1 MIILVDIQYN
11 MKKITLFLFVV
22 IASQVLFSQQSDF
35 LHCGHTQ
42 ATKELYAKHPE
53 LKPHALQLQQQSNSH
68 VTAAKTTTST
78 IVIPIVFHVM
88 HQYGSENISDAQVQ
102 DAVRIL
108 NEDYQ
113 LRNAD
118 TSTIVSSFKNLKG
131 NVNIEFRLAKID
143 PSGNCT
149 NGIVHVY
156 TPLTNQADDGVKF
169 DQWDPSKY
177 LNVWTVKTIGSEGV
191 AGYAYYP
198 SSADGWPQIDG
209 VIILSNYIGSIGT
222 GMYGT
227 ARALTHEIGHY
238 LNLAHTWGDTNQP
251 GVACGDDGVTDTP
264 ETIGWSSCNLTANT
278 CNPPI
283 IENVQNYMEYAY
295 CSRMFTIGQ
304 VQRMTAALN
313 SSVANRNNLWS
324 ASNLLA
330 TGTDDASFA
339 NTGICKPIADFTS
352 NYTGVCENNS
362 VTYTDLSSNGS
373 ATTWQWTFSGGT
385 PSVSTSQNPTVT
397 YPNAGVYQV
406 KFKSSNTQGS
416 DSITKTSYITI
427 KPNSSSLYN
436 LNEGFE
442 NITIPNADWIL
453 KNGSDNY
460 NWQIYPVGASGTKS
474 IKLNNFYATSG
485 DIDEIIAPSI
495 HLGSSTYTLTFK
507 LAFAQKATDNTDKL
521 RVLVSKNCGATWS
534 QNYSKTGSALST
546 NGGTTVGGIYTPNAS
561 QWRTETVVVP
571 YIFVGPNT
579 TFKFE
584 FTSGGGNNIY
594 IDDVN
599 LNIPESV
606 EEFEK
611 FGFGLDIY
619 PNPASNKL
627 NLIIQTQKTTTG
639 YYELYDVIGKRIKQ
653 TSFENLSSGNNQLE
667 INTGDLNKGLYFL
680 NVTINGN
687 TISKKI
693 IIE

>member
-1 MIILVDIQYN
+1 
-11 MKKITLFLFVV
+11 MKKNILFIFV
-22 IASQVLFSQQSDF
+22 IATQLLFSQSYDF
-35 LHCGHTQ
+35 LNCGHTQ
-42 ATKELYAKHPE
+42 ATEKLYAKHPE
-53 LKPHALQLQQQSNSH
+53 LKQHALQLTQNIHSNIS
-68 VTAAKTTTST
+68 AAKTTTST
-78 IVIPIVFHVM
+78 LVIPIVFHVM

-118 TSTIVSSFKNLKG
+118 TSTIVPSFKNLKA
-131 NVNIEFRLAKID
+131 NINIEFRLAKID
-143 PSGNCT
+143 PNGNCT

-264 ETIGWSSCNLTANT
+264 ETIGWSSCNLAANT

-304 VQRMTAALN
+304 GQRMNAALN
-313 SSVANRNNLWS
+313 SSIANRNNLWS
-324 ASNLLA
+324 SSNLLA

-339 NTGICKPIADFTS
+339 ATSICQPIADFTS

-362 VTYTDLSSNGS
+362 VVFSDLSSNGS
-373 ATTWQWTFSGGT
+373 PTAWQWSFSGGT

-397 YPNAGVYQV
+397 YPSAGIYQV
-406 KFKSSNTQGS
+406 KLKSSNSQGS
-416 DSITKTSYITI
+416 DSITKTSYITV

-442 NITIPNADWIL
+442 SITIPNADWTL

-460 NWQIYPVGASGTKS
+460 NWQIYPVGATGTKS

-495 HLGSSTYTLTFK
+495 HLSSLTYTLTFK

-534 QNYSKTGSALST
+534 QNYSKTGSALAT
-546 NGGTTVGGIYTPNAS
+546 NGGTTVGGIFTPNAS

-584 FTSGGGNNIY
+584 FTAGGGNNIY
-594 IDDVN
+594 IDDIN
-599 LNIPESV
+599 LSIPESV
-606 EEFEK
+606 EEIEK
-611 FGFGLDIY
+611 FGFGVDVY
-619 PNPASNKL
+619 PNPASSTL
-627 NLIIQTQKTTTG
+627 NLILQTQSTANG
-639 YYELYDVIGKRIKQ
+639 YYELYDIIGKKMKQ
-653 TSFENLSSGNNQLE
+653 YSFENLNSGNHQIE

-680 NVTINGN
+680 NVTMNGN

-693 IIE
+693 MIE